1 MSQAFIAGLLVITAV
16 VVLGAALAVALL
28 VVRHREQGKLER
40 RITPGVQER
49 DEFVAGGGGDQA
61 VLQRLAKR
69 GKAIEGWV
77 DSENESARLMLQAG
91 WRSPEA
97 RLFWYIFQ
105 GALPIIM
112 IIGALTF
119 WFLAPVKFKTT
130 LNVLFLIFAG
140 ASLSF
145 LTPRWILRSVA
156 ESRRDR
162 IKAEVPLFIHL
173 LVLLFEAGLSNR
185 QAFSSLVREGRGVL
199 PELGREF
206 EVILRQLEAGADTGA
221 VLKSFSD
228 AMDVGDLTTVIGVLR
243 QIDRYGG
250 EVREPLLE
258 TLKILEERRTMDMR
272 ERVNILSGR
281 MTVVMVAFFFPALL
295 IFSAGPAFLSMLRVL
310 GQVAGK

>member
-1 MSQAFIAGLLVITAV
+1 MSPILLASLLGVTAIIILGAGFAVTLLVMRA
-16 VVLGAALAVALL
+16 
-28 VVRHREQGKLER
+28 REKGQLQR
-40 RITPGVQER
+40 RISPEVQER
-49 DEFVAGGGGDQA
+49 EEFSAGGDKA
-61 VLQRLAKR
+61 VLQRLARR

-91 WRSPEA
+91 WRSAEA

-105 GALPIIM
+105 GALPIAIAVGVFAIWLFGPAQFKSFLNIM
-112 IIGALTF
+112 LLVITGA
-119 WFLAPVKFKTT
+119 
-130 LNVLFLIFAG
+130 I
-140 ASLSF
+140 LSF
-145 LTPRWILRSVA
+145 LVPRWILRSVA
-156 ESRRDR
+156 EGRRRR
-162 IKAEVPLFIHL
+162 IQSEVPLFIHL

-185 QAFSSLVREGRGVL
+185 QAFASLVREGRGVL

-206 EVILRQLEAGADTGA
+206 EVVLRQLEAGADTGV
-221 VLKSFSD
+221 VLKSLGD
-228 AMDVGDLTTVIGVLR
+228 AMDVPDLTTVLGVLR

-295 IFSAGPAFLSMLRVL
+295 IFVAGPAFLSIIRALAV
-310 GQVAGK
+310 VNGK